1 MGILA
6 IFLSLPTSDSV
17 DLTDHH
23 HQYRNAGFFLW
34 VDLAPFLPS
43 RDATE
48 EGWKA
53 EQDLRDA
60 ITRAKIPLASGA
72 AYRAERPGWF
82 RIIFTVDKDSV
93 EESLRRYRISNS
105 VVFCLM

>member
-6 IFLSLPTSDSV
+6 FFLSSLASDSV
-17 DLTDHH
+17 DSTDLH

-34 VDLAPFLPS
+34 IDLAPFLPS

-60 ITRAKIPLASGA
+60 ISRAKIPLASGA

-82 RIIFTVDKDSV
+82 RVIFTVDKDSV
-93 EESLRRYRISNS
+93 EESLKRYRISNS
-105 VVFCLM
+105 FVCCIM